1 MGLTQFYCFFKQLE
15 NGIDSPFKKML
26 KSAREAR
33 GLEAQDQN
41 KSKRLGSGYSQLS
54 PRRTPMGPALSVRL
68 REMSVL

>member
-1 MGLTQFYCFFKQLE
+1 MVLILHL
-15 NGIDSPFKKML
+15 KKML